1 MFCMFCCMLYDW
13 GEHRQLFFDKDFFIW
28 KWTTY
33 YSASKRNQERV
44 QLFAVSTIRYTYH
57 GKVTRHNCFSVWTL
71 RNVAKQSLNVAL
83 NGVKEAILRRKLIV
97 FQFLFHKSNE
107 SFLGFVH
114 VHNDQ
119 QYWKIDIFWK
129 NKHLAVFCF
138 VDFFLKLSLISHYKN
153 DCFSSF
159 FSFAGIVYFG

>member
-1 MFCMFCCMLYDW
+1 MI
-13 GEHRQLFFDKDFFIW
+13 GESIVSCSSIKTSSFENELLITAQANETKRE
-28 KWTTY
+28 
-33 YSASKRNQERV
+33 YSFSQCLRH
-44 QLFAVSTIRYTYH
+44 YTYH

-83 NGVKEAILRRKLIV
+83 YGVKEAILRRKLIV